1 MEITALT
8 VNHMEEDLHM
18 VNHMEEDHHMAMLQ
32 VVDTM
37 DHLMVNP
44 SLMAIALMEEAHME
58 KEILME
64 EALMAI
70 ALMAI
75 ALMEEAHM
83 VEALMVEEMIA
94 WESWD
99 QTWKI
104 SIGNRKC
111 RNCQN
116 LKRISTLKIQK

>member
-1 MEITALT
+1 MEITVLM
-8 VNHMEEDLHM
+8 VNHMEEDLM
-18 VNHMEEDHHMAMLQ
+18 VNLHMEMLQ

-44 SLMAIALMEEAHME
+44 NLMEKEILMGVAHMGVAHMAIANMAEEALMEEAH
-58 KEILME
+58 
-64 EALMAI
+64 
-70 ALMAI
+70 
-75 ALMEEAHM
+75 MEEAHM

-94 WESWD
+94 WENWD

-104 SIGNRKC
+104 SIGSRKC